1 MIKKKNSA
9 EEYQILLKKFPKTRL
24 VLSQK
29 YKDIY
34 DQHYISNRGGS
45 GFANLLSQ
53 KMESWM
59 HKKTATISG
68 KDVLELGAGN
78 LNHIKYECGFENYDI
93 VEPFSDLY
101 KDSPDL
107 TSVRNIFSSLSEV
120 KNKYDKI
127 FSIATCEHLVD
138 LPKEIILC
146 KNLLKKDGTF
156 QVAIPCEGELAFK
169 LGWILTTGIAFK
181 YRHNLDYSKLI
192 EYEHVNS
199 ISEIYTVLDNNFRII
214 KFKRSPFILPIKNFS
229 FYAYIECKID

>member
-1 MIKKKNSA
+1 MIKNIKSPEK
-9 EEYQILLKKFPKTRL
+9 YQDLLKKFPKKRPI
-24 VLSQK
+24 LSQE

-34 DQHYISNRGGS
+34 DQHYISNRGGN

-68 KDVLELGAGN
+68 KDILELGAGN
-78 LNHIKYECGFENYDI
+78 LNHMKYEYSFENYDI

-169 LGWILTTGIAFK
+169 LGWMLTTGIAFK

>member
-1 MIKKKNSA
+1 MIKNIKSPEK
-9 EEYQILLKKFPKTRL
+9 YQDLLKKFPKKRPI
-24 VLSQK
+24 LSQE

-34 DQHYISNRGGS
+34 DQHYISNREGN

-68 KDVLELGAGN
+68 KDILELGAGN
-78 LNHIKYECGFENYDI
+78 LNHMKYEYSFENYDI